1 MTHRLDG
8 GFFKAAIESSLDCVR
23 VLDPEGRLLF
33 MNRAGMA
40 AFEIEDVG
48 PLVGRSCPSLW
59 PEPAA
64 GEIVRG
70 IAAVRRNET
79 CRFEAECPTA
89 AGTAKWWDVSL
100 APVHDAEGELAGIIA
115 TSRDITDF
123 KLARIESDVRELS
136 LARTAA
142 ALRSA
147 FRIAHVG
154 GWEVD
159 FVTGLTLFSE
169 ELCELLGSPPRPPMP
184 ISEALVFWF
193 EDDRVAF
200 YEALEQ
206 VRASGEG
213 LTFEGRTLGSDQS
226 VRWWRLFGEPVV
238 VDGICVALRGAAQEV
253 TVWRQAQERERIA
266 VQAADAM
273 SSFLA
278 TMSHELRTPLN
289 AVLGMSQA
297 MGRGELSDPQ
307 RRRLEVVETSAHELL
322 SLLNDLLDLAKIESG
337 HAELEVGVIDAQALA
352 DGARQVF
359 ATLVQD
365 KPVRLELNLAPGALG
380 EWVGDAC
387 RVQQILRN
395 LVSNAIKFTPRG
407 VIKVG
412 VSAAAEHLVLT
423 VEDSGIGIAPHK
435 LTKIFDRFVQGD
447 ASTTRRF
454 GGAGLGLTICRD
466 LAELM
471 GGDIQVESVVDEG
484 STFVVRLPLARSTAE
499 VEASCVEEHGCER
512 QPADSRLR
520 VLAAEDNPTNQLVL
534 KTLLEVADIEPTLV
548 PNGREAF
555 DAWRAGGW
563 DVVLMDIQMPVMDG
577 VAAVK
582 LIRKAE
588 REQGLPRTPII
599 AVTANAMPH
608 HRIEYLAAGMD
619 ATVAKPI
626 ALETLLETI
635 DAVLLPH
642 DAPAERLA
650 G

>member
-1 MTHRLDG
+1 MTHRLNG

-23 VLDPEGRLLF
+23 VLDPDGLLLF

-64 GEIVRG
+64 SQIARG
-70 IAAVRRNET
+70 IEAVRHNET

-89 AGTAKWWDVSL
+89 TGTAKWWDVSL
-100 APVHDAEGELAGIIA
+100 APVNDADGELAGIIA

-123 KLARIESDVRELS
+123 KLARIDADVRELS

-159 FVTGLTLFSE
+159 FVRRRTLFSE
-169 ELCELLGSPPRPPMP
+169 ELCELLGSPPLPDMPM
-184 ISEALVFWF
+184 EAALDFWCE
-193 EDDRVAF
+193 EDRAAF
-200 YEALEQ
+200 DEALEQ
-206 VRASGEG
+206 VSAHGER
-213 LTFEGRTLGSDQS
+213 LTFEGRSLAPDGSIRS
-226 VRWWRLFGEPVV
+226 WRLFGEPVV
-238 VDGICVALRGAAQEV
+238 KEGVCVALRGAAQEV
-253 TVWRQAQERERIA
+253 TVWRQTQERERIA

-273 SSFLA
+273 SCFLA

-297 MGRGELSDPQ
+297 IGRGELSDPQ
-307 RRRLEVVETSAHELL
+307 RRRLDIVEASAQELL
-322 SLLNDLLDLAKIESG
+322 LLLNDLLDLAKIESG
-337 HAELEVGVIDAQALA
+337 HAELEEGLVDIQALA
-352 DGARQVF
+352 DSARQVF
-359 ATLVQD
+359 AALVQD
-365 KPVRLELNLAPGALG
+365 KPLQLELAVAPAVLG
-380 EWVGDAC
+380 EWVGDPC

-395 LVSNAIKFTPRG
+395 LVSNAIKFTPG
-407 VIKVG
+407 GAIKVG
-412 VSAAAEHLVLT
+412 VSQAAEHLVLT

-471 GGDIQVESVVDEG
+471 GGDIQVESVLGEG

-499 VEASCVEEHGCER
+499 VAASCVGGPGCEP
-512 QPADSRLR
+512 QPACSPLR
-520 VLAAEDNPTNQLVL
+520 VLAAEDNLTNQLVL
-534 KTLLEVADIEPTLV
+534 RTLLEVAGIEPTLV
-548 PNGREAF
+548 PNGREAV
-555 DAWRAGGW
+555 DAWNASAW

-577 VAAVK
+577 LSAVK
-582 LIRKAE
+582 LIRQAE
-588 REQGLPRTPII
+588 RERGLARTPII

-619 ATVAKPI
+619 AMVAKPI
-626 ALETLLETI
+626 ELTTLLKTI
-635 DAVLLPH
+635 EAVMQPH
-642 DAPAERLA
+642 ELYVERLA